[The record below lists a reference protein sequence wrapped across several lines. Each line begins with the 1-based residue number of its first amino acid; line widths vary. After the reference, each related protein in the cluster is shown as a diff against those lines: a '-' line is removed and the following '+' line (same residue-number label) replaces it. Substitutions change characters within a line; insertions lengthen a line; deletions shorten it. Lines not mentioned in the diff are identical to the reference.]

1 MVKHLLI
8 SAGLLLLSACASSG
22 QTAYARLGGMPAL
35 YAVTDNFITLIEHEP
50 RILKYFKGVDI
61 AEFRRHFAIQLCM
74 ETGGPCEYTGRTM
87 QDAHAMMNITEA
99 DFNLTVELLIKACE
113 QAGLATSE
121 INYLLMKLATM
132 RKDMLYK

>member
-8 SAGLLLLSACASSG
+8 SAGLLVLSACASSG
-22 QTAYARLGGMPAL
+22 QTAYSKFGEMPTV
-35 YAVTDNFITLIEHEP
+35 YAITDNFINLIEHEP
-50 RILKYFKGVDI
+50 RILKYFAGVDI
-61 AEFRRHFAIQLCM
+61 AEFRQHFATQLCM
-74 ETGGPCEYTGRTM
+74 ETGGPCVYTGRTM

-99 DFNLTVELLIKACE
+99 DFNLTVELLIKACS

-121 INYLLMKLATM
+121 INYLLMKLAPM